1 MSGWLEY
8 DGIELTPEGAL
19 ETILG
24 NLPAPAA
31 AEKPLHEAAGFI
43 LAEDVRCDIDMPPF
57 DRSAMDGY
65 ALAGAFDSYRLT
77 AEIPAGAAHP
87 EPLTPG
93 RAAPIMTGAPVPPGA
108 DRVLML
114 EKAALEDG
122 RIVPGAPT
130 GEGDNICR
138 QGQDIRRGSTV
149 LTKGFLL
156 DAKAAGLAAMAGR
169 TALKVF
175 DRPALAL
182 MTTGSE
188 VVPPSAVPGPGQVR
202 NANLP
207 MLLSLAF
214 ASGCV
219 TSASLH
225 VPDDLEETVEGARR
239 LLSGADV
246 LLAAGGISLGAY
258 DHVAPAF
265 EKAGVRFLFREV
277 AMKPGKPFSFGL
289 ADGRPVFCLPGNP
302 VSVFCTFQE
311 FVMPALRM
319 MSGFPDCR
327 RARLSGTCR
336 FTHRQKRGRTNLL
349 RVKAFLDG
357 EEWLL
362 DMPPSNGSGDL
373 MSAMDTNAIA
383 ICARDSD
390 GVSPGDVLPFSL
402 NSACVGERSPGW
414 R

>member
-1 MSGWLEY
+1 M
-8 DGIELTPEGAL
+8 PV
-19 ETILG
+19 
-24 NLPAPAA
+24 
-31 AEKPLHEAAGFI
+31 EKPLHEAAGFI

-65 ALAGAFDSYRLT
+65 ALAGGFESYRLT

-87 EPLTPG
+87 DPLEPG
-93 RAAPIMTGAPVPPGA
+93 WAAPIMTGAPLPPGA

-114 EKAALEDG
+114 EKAVLESG
-122 RIVPGAPT
+122 RIVTGAPA

-156 DAKAAGLAAMAGR
+156 DSKAAGLAAMAGR
-169 TALKVF
+169 TALKIF
-175 DRPALAL
+175 RRPTLAL

-188 VVPPSAVPGPGQVR
+188 VVPPSTVPGPGQVR

-207 MLLSLAF
+207 MLMSLAF
-214 ASGCV
+214 ASGCG
-219 TSASLH
+219 TSAYLH
-225 VPDDLEETVEGARR
+225 IPDDFEETVEGARR
-239 LLSGADV
+239 LLSGSDV
-246 LLAAGGISLGAY
+246 LLAAGGISLGAH

-265 EKAGVRFLFREV
+265 EMAGTRFLFREV

-289 ADGRPVFCLPGNP
+289 AGGRPVFCLPGNP

-327 RARLSGTCR
+327 RARLPGICR
-336 FTHRQKRGRTNLL
+336 FSHSQRRGRTNLL

-362 DMPPSNGSGDL
+362 DMPSSNGSGDL
-373 MSAMDTNAIA
+373 MSASDTNAIA
-383 ICARDSD
+383 VCGRDLD
-390 GVSPGDVLPFSL
+390 GVSPGNVLPFSL
-402 NSACVGERSPGW
+402 NSASVGERSPGW